1 MQRAIKFK
9 TIKVSKKGQIAIP
22 SDIRKDMGISEGDE
36 LLLVKKGK
44 RIMLEKA
51 SELSEELEDE
61 FDDLLALSEASLR
74 KIWDNREDDIWKQYL
89 RRKR

>member
-22 SDIRKDMGISEGDE
+22 SDIRKEMGISEGDE

-51 SELSEELEDE
+51 SELSGQLKDE
-61 FDDLLALSEASLR
+61 FDDLLAFSESSL
-74 KIWDNREDDIWKQYL
+74 KNIWNNREDEIWKRYL
-89 RRKR
+89 RTKK

>member
-1 MQRAIKFK
+1 MESIKFK

-22 SDIRKDMGISEGDE
+22 SDIRKDIGISEGDE

-51 SELSEELEDE
+51 SELSEGLKEE
-61 FDDLLALSEASLR
+61 FDDILSLTESSLK
-74 KIWDNREDDIWKQYL
+74 KIWNNKKDDIWKQYL
-89 RRKR
+89 RGKK

>member
-1 MQRAIKFK
+1 MEDNLKFK

-22 SDIRKDMGISEGDE
+22 SDIRKALRISEGDE

-51 SELSEELEDE
+51 SELSKELTDE
-61 FDDLLALSEASLR
+61 FNDLLSLSESSLR
-74 KIWDNREDDIWKQYL
+74 KIWINKGDEIWKRYL
-89 RRKR
+89 R

>member
-1 MQRAIKFK
+1 MKNTLKFK

-22 SDIRKDMGISEGDE
+22 SDIRQELEINEGDE

-51 SELSEELEDE
+51 SEISKELTDE
-61 FDDLLALSEASLR
+61 FDDLLTLTESSLK
-74 KIWDNREDDIWKQYL
+74 KIWQNKGDEIWKRYL
-89 RRKR
+89 KGKR